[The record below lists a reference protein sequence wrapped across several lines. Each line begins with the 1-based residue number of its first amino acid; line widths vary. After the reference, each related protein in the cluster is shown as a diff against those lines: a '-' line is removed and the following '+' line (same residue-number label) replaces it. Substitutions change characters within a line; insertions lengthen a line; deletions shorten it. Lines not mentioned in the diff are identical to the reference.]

1 MVDGKGGVGSRFS
14 LRADLV
20 TKYAGRPPKT
30 LTGDVLAPS
39 LAGRRAARKPC
50 LPTSTFLVKV
60 RSGFYGR
67 TEPEDTF
74 YYFSYRTWWSRASP
88 GVLVFAWVLPIPAAM
103 LPQTRS
109 IKKWGRKEGANRGRG
124 EKKGWRWGDTH
135 HNIRPG
141 VGKEVP
147 STTIFWGLGWGGR
160 ASTSL
165 NM

>member
-1 MVDGKGGVGSRFS
+1 MADGQGGVGSRFS

-39 LAGRRAARKPC
+39 LAGRRAGRKPC

-74 YYFSYRTWWSRASP
+74 YYFSYRTWWSRPDRVPTGCYMAASRRRDEKRSKS
-88 GVLVFAWVLPIPAAM
+88 GGNRHDIQPAAWEASAFATK
-103 LPQTRS
+103 LSELAFR
-109 IKKWGRKEGANRGRG
+109 R
-124 EKKGWRWGDTH
+124 H
-135 HNIRPG
+135 
-141 VGKEVP
+141 
-147 STTIFWGLGWGGR
+147 
-160 ASTSL
+160 ASTYL